1 MIEILA
7 GCWTNSLVGAEK
19 TGEMRSDFFSSLFIA
34 MQPELLLPR
43 HQFEAKIQILMERIK
58 ASKPAGFTAIRLPG
72 RGDNKIEKLRSKRE
86 DWSWMP
92 QLLPICEEESE
103 NSTRFNC
110 LNYLT
115 IPGWFSIQIRTA
127 VQPLLHRPSRVSRSP
142 TLTNG
147 TRRRPARDPRPS
159 PLSLTVD
166 GS

>member
-1 MIEILA
+1 MQ
-7 GCWTNSLVGAEK
+7 K

-58 ASKPAGFTAIRLPG
+58 ASKPAAGFTAIRLPG
-72 RGDNKIEKLRSKRE
+72 ERGQQNRKLLKAGRLELDAATAAYLR
-86 DWSWMP
+86 
-92 QLLPICEEESE
+92 EEESE

-142 TLTNG
+142 TLTTG